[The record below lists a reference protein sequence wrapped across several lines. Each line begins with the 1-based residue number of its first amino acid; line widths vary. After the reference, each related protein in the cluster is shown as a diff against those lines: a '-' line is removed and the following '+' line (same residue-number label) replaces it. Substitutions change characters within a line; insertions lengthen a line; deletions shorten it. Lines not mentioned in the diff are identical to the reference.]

1 ADVGDVRGGEP
12 RRELDHHLARWNP
25 HVERVFRIQRA
36 PVRRLRGGQQFR
48 RRLRRLGLVGEGRAA
63 GGGERESED
72 RGQAAGKRHRAAPW
86 RWPPILPQVG
96 DQDFFLPPPSCLL
109 TVAQAIR

>member
-1 ADVGDVRGGEP
+1 
-12 RRELDHHLARWNP
+12 
-25 HVERVFRIQRA
+25 RVFRIQRA

-109 TVAQAIR
+109 TVAQAIRSAVSWDLPSFFSLASMCRAWRFCLSV